1 MKRTQL
7 LQEIRKMRFEEA
19 VEGWTAGRLT
29 QEDAARLLGV
39 CDRTFRR
46 YLARYEAEGLDGL
59 IDRRLNQLSNRRA
72 PADEVLVL
80 TEGYR
85 TRHRG
90 WNVRHFHSWYRKDG
104 GTRSYTWV
112 KKRLQ
117 EAGLVAVGKKK
128 GAHRKKRE
136 RMPLPGMM
144 IHQDGSRHEWIAGHW
159 CAK

>member
-72 PADEVLVL
+72 PADEVLAL

-85 TRHRG
+85 ARHRG

-128 GAHRKKRE
+128 G
-136 RMPLPGMM
+136 LT
-144 IHQDGSRHEWIAGHW
+144 
-159 CAK
+159 AKSASACHCPA